1 MSDKNTGILKP
12 LKATKFVSVIPER
25 QSRISNAPAV
35 LPTEVDTAYEIA
47 KALHPKRQ
55 YLKIESI
62 VERGEDCKSFTL
74 VPDEE
79 RGTKALAYFG
89 AGKYLTVF
97 ETIEGMPVTRAYSIS
112 SSPKDSL
119 EGKYV
124 LTIKL
129 VDGGLMSRYIFDT
142 WEVGTKV
149 EVSAPAGNFEYQPL
163 RDAKKVI
170 CLAGGSGITPFI
182 SMANAINDGDEDFE
196 MTLLYGSRNSDCI
209 LFKDELD
216 ELQKKC
222 DKIKVVHVL
231 SDEKGKAKKGT
242 EKGFITAELIKK
254 YAPEDEAYSV
264 FLCGPQQM
272 YAFVDKELEKLE
284 LQKKYIRHEM
294 FGEFHNPA
302 TQEDYPKDV
311 PETVRITVTIQDK
324 TYIVRGNSND
334 SVMQTLEKNGIAV
347 PSRCRSGECGFCHSH
362 LLSGKVY
369 VPKHLEYRRLADYK
383 FGCIHPCCS
392 FPLTDIEINV
402 PVAK

>member
-1 MSDKNTGILKP
+1 MADIKS
-12 LKATKFVSVIPER
+12 LKARKFLSMLSDR
-25 QSRISNAPAV
+25 QSRFEAENADYPNFSDNASV
-35 LPTEVDTAYEIA
+35 LA

-55 YLKIESI
+55 HLKIESI
-62 VERGEDCKSFTL
+62 IERVDDCKSFVL
-74 VPDEE
+74 VPDNEA
-79 RGTKALAYFG
+79 GTTALAYFG

-119 EGKYV
+119 DGKYI

-129 VDGGLMSRYIFDT
+129 VDGGLMSRYIFDN
-142 WEVGTKV
+142 WQIGSKV

-196 MTLLYGSRNSDCI
+196 MTLLYGSRNSQCI

-222 DKIKVVHVL
+222 SKIKVIHIL
-231 SDEKGKAKKGT
+231 SEENVDNKDGFEN
-242 EKGFITAELIKK
+242 GFITADLIKK
-254 YAPEDEAYSV
+254 YAPANEEYSV

-272 YAFVDKELEKLE
+272 YNFVDKELEKLSLE
-284 LQKKYIRHEM
+284 KKYIRHEM

-302 TQEDYPKDV
+302 SQADYPSDI
-311 PETVRITVTIQDK
+311 PETVKITVTIQDDTYTVEGK
-324 TYIVRGNSND
+324 TSD

-347 PSRCRSGECGFCHSH
+347 PARCRSGECGFCHSH

-369 VPKHLEYRRLADYK
+369 VPKNLEYRRLADYK

-392 FPLTDIEINV
+392 FPLTDLSIDV
-402 PVAK
+402 PTAKR

>member
-1 MSDKNTGILKP
+1 MASNLKKLTVKKFIP
-12 LKATKFVSVIPER
+12 LLTNR
-25 QSRISNAPAV
+25 QETFESAPAT
-35 LPTEVDTAYEIA
+35 LPLLPDNAMALA

-55 YLKIESI
+55 YLKVAEVKEIAP
-62 VERGEDCKSFTL
+62 DCRSFTL
-74 VPDEE
+74 VPDPE
-79 RGTKALAYFG
+79 RGTTALAYFG

-142 WEVGTKV
+142 WTVGANV
-149 EVSAPAGNFEYQPL
+149 EVSAPSGNFEYQPL
-163 RDAKKVI
+163 RDANKVI
-170 CLAGGSGITPFI
+170 CLAGGSGITPFL
-182 SMANAINDGDEDFE
+182 SMANAIADGDEDFE
-196 MTLLYGSRNSDCI
+196 MTLLYGSRNYDSI
-209 LFKDELD
+209 LFREELE
-216 ELQKKC
+216 ELEKKC

-231 SDEKGKAKKGT
+231 SEKVKRGVKGL
-242 EKGFITAELIKK
+242 EKGFITAELIQK
-254 YAPEDEAYSV
+254 YAPENEPYSV

-272 YAFVDKELEKLE
+272 YEFVDKELNKIGLP
-284 LQKKYIRHEM
+284 KKYIRHEM

-302 TQEDYPKDV
+302 TQPDYPAGV
-311 PETVRITVTIQDK
+311 PEKIKITVTIQDK
-324 TYIVRGNSND
+324 TYIIFGSSAD
-334 SVMQTLEKNGIAV
+334 SVMQTIEKNGLSV
-347 PSRCRSGECGFCHSH
+347 PARCRSGECGFCHSH
-362 LLSGKVY
+362 LISGKVY

-392 FPLTDIEINV
+392 FPLTDLEINV

>member
-1 MSDKNTGILKP
+1 MENNLKSLKGRKFLNMLSD
-12 LKATKFVSVIPER
+12 R
-25 QSRISNAPAV
+25 QSRFKAAKAEMPEMSDNA
-35 LPTEVDTAYEIA
+35 TALA

-55 YLKIESI
+55 YLK
-62 VERGEDCKSFTL
+62 VADVKVMAEDCRSFTL

-79 RGTKALAYFG
+79 KGTKALAYFG

-112 SSPKDSL
+112 SSPENSL

-129 VDGGLMSRYIFDT
+129 VEGGLMSRYIFDT
-142 WEVGTKV
+142 WEVGTQV

-163 RDAKKVI
+163 RDAEKVI

-182 SMANAINDGDEDFE
+182 SMANAIADGDEDFE
-196 MTLLYGSRNSDCI
+196 MTLLYGSRNYESI
-209 LFKDELD
+209 IFRQELE
-216 ELQKKC
+216 ELVSKC

-231 SDEKGKAKKGT
+231 SDEDAECSEGT

-254 YAPEDEAYSV
+254 YAPENEPYSV

-272 YAFVDKELEKLE
+272 YAFVDKELEKLK
-284 LQKKYIRHEM
+284 LPKKYIRHEM
-294 FGEFHNPA
+294 FGEFHDPS
-302 TQEDYPKDV
+302 TQEDYPAGV

-324 TYIVRGNSND
+324 TYIIKGNSSD
-334 SVMQTLEKNGIAV
+334 SVMQIIEKNGLSV
-347 PSRCRSGECGFCHSH
+347 PARCRSGECGFCHSH
-362 LLSGKVY
+362 LISGKVY

-392 FPLTDIEINV
+392 FPLTDLEINV

>member
-1 MSDKNTGILKP
+1 MADNFRQLKGSKFIKMLPDRQARFKAAKASMPQISDN
-12 LKATKFVSVIPER
+12 ATALAR
-25 QSRISNAPAV
+25 
-35 LPTEVDTAYEIA
+35 
-47 KALHPKRQ
+47 ALHPKRQ
-55 YLKIESI
+55 YLKIAD
-62 VERGEDCKSFTL
+62 VKVMAEDCKSFTL

-79 RGTKALAYFG
+79 KGTKALAYFG

-129 VDGGLMSRYIFDT
+129 VEGGLMSRYIFDT

-149 EVSAPAGNFEYQPL
+149 EVSAPSGNFEYQPL

-170 CLAGGSGITPFI
+170 CLAGGSGITPFV
-182 SMANAINDGDEDFE
+182 SMANAVNDGDEDFE
-196 MTLLYGSRNSDCI
+196 MTLLYGSRNYENI
-209 LFKDELD
+209 LFRQELD
-216 ELQKKC
+216 ELAKKC
-222 DKIKVVHVL
+222 DKIKVVNVL
-231 SDEKGKAKKGT
+231 SDENAEIPENC

-254 YAPEDEAYSV
+254 YAPENEPYSV

-284 LQKKYIRHEM
+284 LPKKYIRHEM
-294 FGEFHNPA
+294 FGEFHNPE
-302 TQEDYPKDV
+302 TQSDYPEGI
-311 PETVRITVTIQDK
+311 PEKVKITVTIQDK
-324 TYIVRGNSND
+324 TYIIFGKSSD
-334 SVMQTLEKNGIAV
+334 SVMQIIEQNGLAV
-347 PSRCRSGECGFCHSH
+347 PARCRSGECGFCHSH
-362 LLSGKVY
+362 LISGKVY

-392 FPLTDIEINV
+392 FPLTDLEINV

>member
-1 MSDKNTGILKP
+1 MAKSFKNLKGS
-12 LKATKFVSVIPER
+12 KFIKMLPDR
-25 QSRISNAPAV
+25 QSRFKKASAEMPSIADNATV
-35 LPTEVDTAYEIA
+35 LAR
-47 KALHPKRQ
+47 ALHPGRQ
-55 YLKIESI
+55 YLKVADVKALS
-62 VERGEDCKSFTL
+62 EDTRSYTL
-74 VPDEE
+74 VPDEAK
-79 RGTKALAYFG
+79 GTTALAYFG

-129 VDGGLMSRYIFDT
+129 VEGGLMSQYIFDN
-142 WEVGTKV
+142 WQVGSSV

-170 CLAGGSGITPFI
+170 CLAGGSGITPFV

-196 MTLLYGSRNSDCI
+196 LTLLYGSRNYENI
-209 LFKDELD
+209 LFRDELAAL
-216 ELQKKC
+216 EAKC
-222 DKIKVVHVL
+222 SKIKVVHVL
-231 SDEKGKAKKGT
+231 SDAAAEIPAGC

-254 YAPEDEAYSV
+254 YAPESEAYSV

-272 YAFVDKELEKLE
+272 YEFVDKELEKLGLE
-284 LQKKYIRHEM
+284 KKYIRHEM
-294 FGEFHNPA
+294 FGEFHNPQ
-302 TQEDYPKDV
+302 TQADYPAGI
-311 PETVRITVTIQDK
+311 PETVKITVTIQDK
-324 TYIVRGNSND
+324 TWTVEGKSTD
-334 SVMQTLEKNGIAV
+334 SVVQILEKNGIAA
-347 PSRCRSGECGFCHSH
+347 PARCRSGECGFCHSH
-362 LLSGKVY
+362 LISGKVY

-392 FPLTDIEINV
+392 FPLTDLVINV

>member
-1 MSDKNTGILKP
+1 MAGNFKS
-12 LKATKFVSVIPER
+12 LKAKNFFPMLGDR
-25 QSRISNAPAV
+25 QKRFESGKAV
-35 LPTEVDTAYEIA
+35 LPDIDDNAMALA

-55 YLKIESI
+55 YLVIEKIT
-62 VERGEDCKSFTL
+62 ERGEDCRSFTL
-74 VPDEE
+74 VPDTEK
-79 RGTKALAYFG
+79 GTTSLAYFG

-97 ETIEGMPVTRAYSIS
+97 ETIEGMPITRAYSIS

-129 VDGGLMSRYIFDT
+129 VDGGLMSKYIFDT
-142 WEVGTKV
+142 WKVGSKV
-149 EVSAPAGNFEYQPL
+149 EVSAPAGNFEYQEL

-170 CLAGGSGITPFI
+170 CLAGGSGITPFV
-182 SMANAINDGDEDFE
+182 SMANAVKDGDEDFE
-196 MTLLYGSRNSDCI
+196 MTLIYGSRTYDNI
-209 LFKDELD
+209 LFREELD
-216 ELQKKC
+216 AIAKEC

-231 SDEKGKAKKGT
+231 SEEEKDGT

-254 YAPEDEAYSV
+254 YAPENEDYSI

-272 YAFVDKELEKLE
+272 YNFLDGELKKLN
-284 LQKKYIRHEM
+284 LPKKFIRHEM

-302 TQEDYPKDV
+302 SQSDYPAGV
-311 PETVRITVTIQDK
+311 PEEVKITVKIQDE
-324 TYIVRGNSND
+324 TYTVTGKSGD
-334 SVMQTLEKNGIAV
+334 SVMQTLEKNKIAV
-347 PSRCRSGECGFCHSH
+347 PARCRSGECGFCHSH

-369 VPKHLEYRRLADYK
+369 VPEALEYRRLADYK

-392 FPLTDIEINV
+392 FPLTDLEIEV